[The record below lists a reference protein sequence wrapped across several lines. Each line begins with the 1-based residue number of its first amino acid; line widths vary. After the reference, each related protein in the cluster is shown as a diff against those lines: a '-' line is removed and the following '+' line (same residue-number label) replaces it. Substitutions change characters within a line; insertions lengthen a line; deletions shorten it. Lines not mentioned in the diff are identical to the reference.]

1 MKFDV
6 PPMMVHNVPMAPFRS
21 LFERSGGEVEWA
33 QKDNIVTGRGEGK
46 VIIIRI
52 GSRKALINNQV
63 VRMAMP
69 AFIRHGRTMV
79 PLGFLGQTMDV
90 NIQWNRETGEIAI
103 TSKHVVA
110 VRVPHRD

>member
-1 MKFDV
+1 
-6 PPMMVHNVPMAPFRS
+6 
-21 LFERSGGEVEWA
+21 
-33 QKDNIVTGRGEGK
+33 
-46 VIIIRI
+46 
-52 GSRKALINNQV
+52 
-63 VRMAMP
+63 
-69 AFIRHGRTMV
+69 MV